1 MNALASF
8 VNIGEVDGLGE
19 ADETFFR
26 YSEKGNRTKGR
37 TYGKGRSV
45 SKKKKAKKRRKK
57 RGLSKQ
63 QVAVGTALDRHG
75 NLLIGLI
82 GRGRL
87 KYDALKRFFEGHIA
101 PHSTL
106 CTDSAHGYAR
116 IAQELDL
123 EHIQIES
130 GKRKKDIYHIQ
141 HVNSLHNSLK
151 SFMRKFRGVATK
163 HFHHYLCWFKWI
175 EIFKHEKE
183 IVKIQKAYIHSQVT
197 YSSCSIEEILSRK
210 PLFV

>member
-87 KYDALKRFFEGHIA
+87 KYDALKRFLKVI
-101 PHSTL
+101 L
-106 CTDSAHGYAR
+106 LR
-116 IAQELDL
+116 IQRYV
-123 EHIQIES
+123 QIV
-130 GKRKKDIYHIQ
+130 RMD
-141 HVNSLHNSLK
+141 
-151 SFMRKFRGVATK
+151 M
-163 HFHHYLCWFKWI
+163 
-175 EIFKHEKE
+175 HE
-183 IVKIQKAYIHSQVT
+183 
-197 YSSCSIEEILSRK
+197 
-210 PLFV
+210 